1 MARAKSRS
9 RPRSGGPGGAA
20 REVKAGEAGGRPRQ
34 GVNAARAP
42 ASGRSGSRARRGS
55 GVSGAKSPSSVP
67 AKPPRSTSRSGSISR
82 SAAVEQRKPLRLWA
96 PWRMELVESQ
106 KPEGCIFCQFFAA
119 AGEESDRQNLVV
131 HRAPLCFTMLNRYPY
146 NSGHVMV
153 VPRSHVAN
161 LEDLPGDE
169 YEALHDELK
178 TALRVM
184 RRTYRPDGMNVGM
197 NLGVIAGAG
206 IAEHLHYHVVPR
218 WAGDT
223 SFMPV
228 LAEVRVIVQ
237 HLDDAWRRIHAGF
250 SGA

>member
-1 MARAKSRS
+1 MARGRSRS
-9 RPRSGGPGGAA
+9 GAA
-20 REVKAGEAGGRPRQ
+20 KGA
-34 GVNAARAP
+34 
-42 ASGRSGSRARRGS
+42 
-55 GVSGAKSPSSVP
+55 GVSGTEPPRSMS
-67 AKPPRSTSRSGSISR
+67 AKPPPRSRQR
-82 SAAVEQRKPLRLWA
+82 ANAPKALAAALPAAVERREPLRLWA
-96 PWRMELVESQ
+96 PWRMELLESQ
-106 KPEGCIFCQFFAA
+106 KPDGCIFCQFFAA

-169 YEALHDELK
+169 YAALHDELK
-178 TALRVM
+178 ATLRVL
-184 RRTYRPDGMNVGM
+184 RKTYRPDGMNVGM

-223 SFMPV
+223 SFMPIM
-228 LAEVRVIVQ
+228 ADVRVMVQ

-250 SGA
+250 DGA